1 MKKLL
6 FWAIIAATSL
16 SQAATIYQIDINDNI
31 DSKTWVY
38 TKRGFSEAEAL
49 NANLVLLRLNTYGGE
64 LSFADSIRTQILNSD
79 IQTVAFIDNN
89 AASAGALISIA
100 CDRIYMRKGASLGA
114 ATVVAG
120 TDGQQMP
127 DKYQS
132 YMRATM
138 RSTAE
143 AHGKDSLG
151 RWKRDPLIAEAMVDN
166 HTVIPN
172 IIDSGKT
179 LTFTTEEAIA
189 NRYCEGVAETV
200 TDVLE
205 KEGYSVGEYELITYK
220 PTFYDKLKGILTNTI
235 FQSLLIMFIIGGI
248 YFELQTPGIGFP
260 LVVAIVASVL
270 YFAPLYIDGLA
281 ANWEI
286 IIFFIGVILLILEIF
301 VIPGFGI
308 AGISGIVCVIFGLV
322 MSLIDNVNF
331 NFERVRLPDVGEA
344 VFTVF
349 LGLLT
354 TFFSILYF
362 SHKIGSRGLWGKLAL
377 KTTQEK
383 ESGFVGV
390 PTEQQS
396 LIGKSGIA
404 ATDLR
409 PSGKVEI
416 DGKRYDAVSNYAGF
430 IAKGTPISVVRYETG
445 QIYVES

>member
-6 FWAIIAATSL
+6 FGAIIAATSL

-31 DSKTWVY
+31 GSKTWVY

-200 TDVLE
+200 IDVLE

-301 VIPGFGI
+301 VIPG
-308 AGISGIVCVIFGLV
+308 
-322 MSLIDNVNF
+322 
-331 NFERVRLPDVGEA
+331 
-344 VFTVF
+344 
-349 LGLLT
+349 
-354 TFFSILYF
+354 
-362 SHKIGSRGLWGKLAL
+362 
-377 KTTQEK
+377 
-383 ESGFVGV
+383 
-390 PTEQQS
+390 
-396 LIGKSGIA
+396 
-404 ATDLR
+404 
-409 PSGKVEI
+409 
-416 DGKRYDAVSNYAGF
+416 
-430 IAKGTPISVVRYETG
+430 
-445 QIYVES
+445 